1 MKTLLLHPRIKFFQK
16 NSFVYKNK
24 AEKYEMNFSF
34 PICWTKFTTIRMS
47 IEIRSL
53 VITYTKNTLKFC
65 LFLNTSCIPL
75 TRVQEDNCKHRLLQ
89 ILDSNQQ
96 ISNFQITPA

>member
-1 MKTLLLHPRIKFFQK
+1 MSLLQFVLQDEDSPLHPRIEFFQK

-24 AEKYEMNFSF
+24 AEEYETNVSF

-53 VITYTKNTLKFC
+53 VITYTKNTLKVC
-65 LFLNTSCIPL
+65 LFLSTS
-75 TRVQEDNCKHRLLQ
+75 
-89 ILDSNQQ
+89 S
-96 ISNFQITPA
+96 